1 MNNKQES
8 TILDKNHADLLVQL
22 EDEQRKSG
30 YLSAEFLNNLARA
43 VDMPLSEIYGVVSF
57 YSFLTV
63 RPQGRNVIRICKN
76 LPCSLKHS
84 DMIRETIARELGIKV
99 GETTK
104 DGRFTLTLTN
114 CIGACDKAPAMM
126 INNDVH
132 GDLTQEKIVNILRS
146 YR

>member
-57 YSFLTV
+57 YSFLAV
-63 RPQGRNVIRICKN
+63 RPRGRNVIRICKN

-84 DMIRETIARELGIKV
+84 DMIREAIARELGIKA